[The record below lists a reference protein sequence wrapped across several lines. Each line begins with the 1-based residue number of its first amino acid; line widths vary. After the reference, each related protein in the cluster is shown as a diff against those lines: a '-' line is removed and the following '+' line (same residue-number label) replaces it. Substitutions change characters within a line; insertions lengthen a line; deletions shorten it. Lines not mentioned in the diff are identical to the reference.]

1 MFVANGETV
10 VVVPVAN
17 AVPEHDAASNQLI
30 EYDVVPPEGC
40 AVSRDDPPWSITVF
54 DSVIG
59 FASNALSTVIVLPI
73 ELNTN
78 PVWSVPTA
86 LKVSEP
92 CAGMFEPKVMRPVD
106 EVVIVFT
113 AVPALIRLIV
123 YGPVPPASIVLNVTD
138 CPRSSI
144 VLLARGSESVG
155 AALTV
160 TVLDALHWTSG
171 VVVPVSIA
179 LYE

>member
-1 MFVANGETV
+1 MARGETV
-10 VVVPVAN
+10 VVVPDAN

-30 EYDVVPPEGC
+30 AYEVVPPLGW
-40 AVSRDDPPWSITVF
+40 AVSVDEPPLSITVF

-59 FASNALSTVIVLPI
+59 FASNALSTVIVLLI
-73 ELNTN
+73 ELKTN
-78 PVWSVPTA
+78 PVWSMPTA
-86 LKVSEP
+86 LKVCDP

-106 EVVIVFT
+106 EAVIVFT
-113 AVPALIRLIV
+113 TVPVLIRLIV
-123 YGPVPPASIVLNVTD
+123 YGPVPPANIVLKVTD

-155 AALTV
+155 AVFTV
-160 TVLDALHWTSG
+160 TVLDALHCTSG